1 MKLYRKQ
8 QDRKQRQHEQDE
20 TAYRIAMKIIT
31 GQKRVA
37 SFLNKKASGLPR
49 WVLLFA
55 FLSCFLS
62 TSAYCIY
69 LLVRVLN

>member
-8 QDRKQRQHEQDE
+8 QGSRQGQQEQDE
-20 TAYRIAMKIIT
+20 TAYRIAKKIVA

-49 WVLLFA
+49 WVLLSA

-62 TSAYCIY
+62 TGAYCIY
-69 LLVRVLN
+69 LLVRALN